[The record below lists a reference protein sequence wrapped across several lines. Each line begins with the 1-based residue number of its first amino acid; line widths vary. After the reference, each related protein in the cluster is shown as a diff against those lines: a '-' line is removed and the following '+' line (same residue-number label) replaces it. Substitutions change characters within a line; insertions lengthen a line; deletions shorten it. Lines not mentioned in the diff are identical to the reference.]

1 MKRIVIAALCL
12 TALAGCATPVTYAP
26 ATSARGTGFS
36 EQKIENDRIRVSFR
50 GAGPDSQINDYALL
64 RAADLTLQEGYDWF
78 RVVQRDRGV
87 GPSTGPRMSVGTG
100 GTSFGRRS
108 AVGVGVGTS
117 FDLGG
122 GPVRTVSLEVKLGK
136 GPPPSDRD
144 VYDARSVSQSIRS
157 HMPPQPAR
165 P

>member
-1 MKRIVIAALCL
+1 MKRLVIAAVCL
-12 TALAGCATPVTYAP
+12 ITLSACETPVTYGP
-26 ATSARGTGFS
+26 SSGRGSGFS
-36 EQKIENDRIRVSFR
+36 EQKIENDRLRVTFR
-50 GAGPDSQINDYALL
+50 GAGPDAQINDYALL

-87 GPSTGPRMSVGTG
+87 SPSSGPRMSVGTG

-108 AVGVGVGTS
+108 AVGVGLGTS

-122 GPVRTVSLEVKLGK
+122 GPVRTVSLEIKLGK
-136 GPPPSDRD
+136 GPVPTDRE

-157 HMPPQPAR
+157 RLPPAPPR
-165 P
+165 

>member
-1 MKRIVIAALCL
+1 MKRLVIAALCSGL
-12 TALAGCATPVTYAP
+12 LAACATPVTYGP
-26 ATSARGTGFS
+26 ASSGQGTGFS
-36 EQKIENDRIRVSFR
+36 EQKIERDRIRVTFR

-87 GPSTGPRMSVGTG
+87 SGSAGPRMSVGTG

-108 AVGVGVGTS
+108 AVGLGVGTS

-122 GPVRTVSLEVKLGK
+122 GPMRTVSLEIKLGK
-136 GPPPSDRD
+136 GPAPADRD

-157 HMPPQPAR
+157 HMPPSP
-165 P
+165 PPP

>member
-1 MKRIVIAALCL
+1 MKRLVISAVCL
-12 TALAGCATPVTYAP
+12 IALAACATPLTYGP
-26 ATSARGTGFS
+26 AMSARGSGFS
-36 EQKIENDRIRVSFR
+36 EQKIESDRIRVTFR
-50 GAGPDSQINDYALL
+50 GAGPDAQINDYALL

-87 GPSTGPRMSVGTG
+87 SASSGPRMSVGTG

-108 AVGVGVGTS
+108 AVGVGLGTS

-136 GPPPSDRD
+136 GPAPKDRD

-157 HMPPQPAR
+157 HLPPPPR